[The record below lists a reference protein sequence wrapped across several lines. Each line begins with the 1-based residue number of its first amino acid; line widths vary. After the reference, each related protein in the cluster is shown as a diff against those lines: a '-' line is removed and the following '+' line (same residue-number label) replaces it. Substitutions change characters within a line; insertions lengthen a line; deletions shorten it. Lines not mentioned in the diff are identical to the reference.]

1 MAEAALEVGF
11 HKLTM
16 VAVAE
21 RLGVDHS
28 SLYRHVR
35 KRSDLLLAA
44 ADLAILRLEWRDG
57 ATHWRPYVETLAVAV
72 WSLYQRYPG
81 LADAMRSLDTT
92 PPSAIRGFA
101 EATAQLQALGFSQ
114 PDAVLVLD
122 SIMDMTVDSAS
133 SWRRMARMDRAGAA
147 LARAGDEGPEDSS
160 SLASRIQAITKVLSE
175 DPEQWW
181 RRKLALLLDGA
192 ELLLNRT
199 SAQDGRENT

>member
-1 MAEAALEVGF
+1 
-11 HKLTM
+11 M

-35 KRSDLLLAA
+35 KRTDLLLAA
-44 ADLAILRLEWRDG
+44 ADLAILRLEWRG
-57 ATHWRPYVETLAVAV
+57 NATHWRPYVETLALAV

-101 EATAQLQALGFSQ
+101 EATAQLETFGFPQ

-133 SWRRMARMDRAGAA
+133 SWRRMVRMDRAGRA
-147 LARAGDEGPEDSS
+147 LLQAGHDGPEGAP
-160 SLASRIQAITKVLSE
+160 SLAPQIQAITKALSG
-175 DPEQWW
+175 DPEEWW

-192 ELLLNRT
+192 ELLLERT
-199 SAQDGRENT
+199 AQAQDGRVNT

>member
-1 MAEAALEVGF
+1 
-11 HKLTM
+11 M

-35 KRSDLLLAA
+35 KRTDLLLAA
-44 ADLAILRLEWRDG
+44 ADLAILRLEWRG
-57 ATHWRPYVETLAVAV
+57 NATHWRPYVETLALAV

-101 EATAQLQALGFSQ
+101 EATAQLETFGFPQ

-133 SWRRMARMDRAGAA
+133 SWRRMVRMGRAGRA
-147 LARAGDEGPEDSS
+147 LLQAGHDGPEGAP
-160 SLASRIQAITKVLSE
+160 SLAPQIQAITMALSG
-175 DPEQWW
+175 DPEEWW

-192 ELLLNRT
+192 ELLLERT
-199 SAQDGRENT
+199 AQAQDGRVNT